1 MDKVHQET
9 FGKSGCRRIVPGQ
22 YLAIDPK
29 GRAILIGAVEKQKL
43 AYILNRDGQ
52 ARLTIS
58 SPLEAH
64 KSNTFT
70 YHMVGVDVGFDNPL
84 FACLEIDYEEVDA
97 DPTGNFLLIPELVM
111 YILTARRQTKTL
123 LNTKIQFLV
132 ANNLSAKI
140 KTKTKRTIG
149 VCEILS
155 KHFTDKLFTFVNF
168 NSVFLFSKSSIKF
181 FVQIFKIILLQ

>member
-1 MDKVHQET
+1 MVGSDSGRLVILEYNPTRNLLEKVHQET

-22 YLAIDPK
+22 YLSIDPK

-97 DPTGNFLLIPELVM
+97 DPTGKKPYFIVILI
-111 YILTARRQTKTL
+111 
-123 LNTKIQFLV
+123 
-132 ANNLSAKI
+132 
-140 KTKTKRTIG
+140 
-149 VCEILS
+149 
-155 KHFTDKLFTFVNF
+155 
-168 NSVFLFSKSSIKF
+168 
-181 FVQIFKIILLQ
+181 II